1 LLSADG
7 LHLFKSKSVALSD
20 DTPREFSL
28 KMKPSFC
35 RRTQHPGLVSATP
48 SGDHPHLLPVL
59 LQTGH
64 RENNRQRPRVYAAIR
79 PALAIMLTCLGL
91 TAAHPSWAASAP
103 HDMRETTSEL
113 IFNLALLSQT
123 PNRLPQETY
132 NICAFEEDIGYLQSS
147 TLESQKL
154 QNVPLFLLPLKTIA
168 DVKRCNLLYIQ
179 DFIPQKPLELQ
190 QSIQKESILTVVQG
204 TNKFSDYGHVV
215 IHAQDKRYQF
225 DLRIQPAK
233 QAGLVFDARLLKLAT
248 NIIND

>member
-1 LLSADG
+1 
-7 LHLFKSKSVALSD
+7 
-20 DTPREFSL
+20 
-28 KMKPSFC
+28 MKPSFC
-35 RRTQHPGLVSATP
+35 RRTQRPGLVSSVSPGYLSHSLPAMLQP
-48 SGDHPHLLPVL
+48 GRRDKNRLHP
-59 LQTGH
+59 GA
-64 RENNRQRPRVYAAIR
+64 YAAIR
-79 PALAIMLTCLGL
+79 PALTFMLSCLGL
-91 TAAHPSWAASAP
+91 TAPHPGWAASAP
-103 HDMRETTSEL
+103 PDMRETTSEL

-123 PNRLPQETY
+123 PNRLPQESY

-154 QNVPLFLLPLKTIA
+154 QNLPLFLLPLKTIA

-190 QSIQKESILTVVQG
+190 QSIQKDAVLTVVHG
-204 TNKFSDYGHVV
+204 SNKFSDYGHVV